1 MAVDFNKFGKSTS
14 ATTQTPQYTG
24 STSTAVATPTPST
37 GKIDF
42 NKFGKAS
49 TSYTAPVQPEADGI
63 VKSLVRPVATMVA
76 RPVQLGAAIAGVDE
90 DTLDKFSKEKLGG
103 YVAPV
108 VRNMDDFTKE
118 VGRAAQTVSFGLG
131 APKTL
136 LAGGAMMGA
145 GASLENNG
153 TDTFTTPEGA
163 TELAVNTAIGMA
175 GGKLIDKFGAPVLN
189 KVGMLSGK
197 IAGPAL
203 SKAVSNTAGN
213 IAGKVGGYMEKT
225 ELPLVSKF
233 SKPAS
238 EAITKGA
245 EAFDTG
251 TNKLFTGAKN
261 TAGKAITTWQPGL
274 SKENQTKHWVEKE
287 SKDMLNPVNE
297 SGPAG
302 KRFSDA
308 QEIHANAQE
317 KGIDIA
323 DQAIKSKVF
332 TDDIMEGGHYNS
344 ADAAKVERE
353 SAAKES
359 SARMRLALEE
369 ADQETPRIAISDIKD
384 RMIAEANAIPDNRIS
399 TEARAE
405 RIAKIERLYGEDSAA
420 AKKYKDGYS
429 LTDLHNNK
437 ITKSGEAKYNPL
449 GSSSDAISAKD
460 AEHQASVFRTLLEE
474 RAPARLNIKQFNK
487 EIQARF
493 TLANYLDA
501 IHGKKVNEGI
511 AKRFLRQTSR
521 VGGFIA
527 GSSFGGGYL
536 AGLGGSHLSSG
547 AIDLFEGMSNPIKM
561 KALRE
566 MKINE
571 PEVFKEFELYI
582 KASRD
587 AREARLLLGDGNSTL
602 RPKAKADTATKAKVS
617 AILQKQQNE
626 KGAIP
631 LNQYY
636 KPLTDGERV
645 ANDFKQNM
653 RASGVTKQLPAP
665 ANRLITPNRQGTP
678 NPTGKPYSPKDVEE
692 VGGMRQR
699 IGDTKLFKGETKKK
713 VVSEPVQEKVSEP
726 VKSTEPKVKKEPAQ
740 KYATK
745 KSIKE
750 AYEMISR
757 LQDDKTIAGQLRKIG
772 VSEENIDKK
781 KNLLV
786 SEKNP
791 KTIKDIVDS
800 VVPKNP
806 VNTTKKQAP
815 KIDSKDV
822 VGEKTEFVSKERD
835 NVIDNY
841 RYFFE
846 DISPEYVSY
855 PKTDISGTEYRT
867 YRTSSSIPKD
877 IPDRFRTR
885 VMFNEVKPYWEAQ
898 VRPTKKGKAQELY
911 DILQKR
917 ADAEVKEN
925 KPKKKSLKDYYEF

>member
-49 TSYTAPVQPEADGI
+49 TSYTAPVQPEGDGI
-63 VKSLVRPVATMVA
+63 VKSIVRPVATMVA
-76 RPVQLGAAIAGVDE
+76 RPVQLAAAIAGADE
-90 DTLDKFSKEKLGG
+90 DTLDKFSKDKIGG

-118 VGRAAQTVSFGLG
+118 VGRAAQTVSFGLAGPGTILASG
-131 APKTL
+131 AL
-136 LAGGAMMGA
+136 MGA
-145 GASLENNG
+145 GTAFENQGNKA
-153 TDTFTTPEGA
+153 FTTPEGA
-163 TELAVNTAIGMA
+163 TELVTDTALGMA
-175 GGKLIDKFGAPVLN
+175 GGKLLDKFGAPILN
-189 KVGMLSGK
+189 KVGTVASK
-197 IAGPAL
+197 VAGPAV
-203 SKAVSNTAGN
+203 SKAVSNV
-213 IAGKVGGYMEKT
+213 AGKVSGKVGNYMEKT

-238 EAITKGA
+238 EAVTKGA

-251 TNKLFTGAKN
+251 TNKLFSGAKN
-261 TAGKAITTWQPGL
+261 MTGKAITTWQPGL
-274 SKENQTKHWVEKE
+274 SKENQTKHWVAKE
-287 SKDMLNPVNE
+287 SKDMLNPATEV
-297 SGPAG
+297 GPAG

-308 QEIHANAQE
+308 QEIHANAQD

-323 DQAIKSKVF
+323 DTAIKSKIF
-332 TDDIMEGGHYNS
+332 TDDIISGGHYAS
-344 ADAAKVERE
+344 KDAAKVERE
-353 SAAKES
+353 AAAKES

-369 ADQETPRIAISDIKD
+369 ADKETPRIAVSDIKD

-399 TEARAE
+399 TEARAD
-405 RIAKIERLYGEDSAA
+405 RIAKIERLYGEGSPA

-449 GSSSDAISAKD
+449 GSSSDAVSAKD
-460 AEHQASVFRTLLEE
+460 AEHQASVFKTLLEE
-474 RAPARLNIKQFNK
+474 RAPPRLNIKQFNK

-501 IHGKKVNEGI
+501 IDGKKVTEGM
-511 AKRFLRQTSR
+511 AKKFLRQTGR

-571 PEVFKEFELYI
+571 PEVFKEFELYV

-602 RPKAKADTATKAKVS
+602 RPKAKADTATKNKVS

-636 KPLTDGERV
+636 KPLTEGEKI
-645 ANDFKQNM
+645 ANDFTQNM

-665 ANRLITPNRQGTP
+665 ANRIVTPNRQGTP
-678 NPTGKPYSPKDVEE
+678 NPTGKPYSPKDVGE

-699 IGDTKLFKGETKKK
+699 IDRGPEENKKKLFTGDTKKK
-713 VVSEPVQEKVSEP
+713 VEIAKKYEKPATKIESKASPKPKDEVSIPQDLQDELSFAEDNLDRLISQNAVFN
-726 VKSTEPKVKKEPAQ
+726 VKSLRKFEGKRGEFKGELNLNKSSGKGKFNETYLDELYGDQSGKTT
-740 KYATK
+740 KYAEDMADK
-745 KSIKE
+745 YYRQKQEVKDAKDALKYIKE
-750 AYEMISR
+750 
-757 LQDDKTIAGQLRKIG
+757 KIKAHKEG
-772 VSEENIDKK
+772 KK
-781 KNLLV
+781 F
-786 SEKNP
+786 
-791 KTIKDIVDS
+791 
-800 VVPKNP
+800 
-806 VNTTKKQAP
+806 TK
-815 KIDSKDV
+815 
-822 VGEKTEFVSKERD
+822 
-835 NVIDNY
+835 
-841 RYFFE
+841 
-846 DISPEYVSY
+846 
-855 PKTDISGTEYRT
+855 
-867 YRTSSSIPKD
+867 
-877 IPDRFRTR
+877 
-885 VMFNEVKPYWEAQ
+885 
-898 VRPTKKGKAQELY
+898 
-911 DILQKR
+911 
-917 ADAEVKEN
+917 
-925 KPKKKSLKDYYEF
+925 LKDLYEF